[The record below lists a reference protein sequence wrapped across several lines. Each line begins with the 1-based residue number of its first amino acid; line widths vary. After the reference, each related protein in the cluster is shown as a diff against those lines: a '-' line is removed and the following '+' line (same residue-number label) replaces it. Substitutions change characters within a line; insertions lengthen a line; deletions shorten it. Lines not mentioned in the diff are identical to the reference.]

1 MQGFL
6 QVGSPD
12 SFSKGCENPIKERMF
27 GLQSHQLK
35 MLASWSGNLVLCF
48 AVFSSGIS
56 DAAEIPLFH
65 HADPGKSVD
74 APVLSQTRSESPLVN
89 PSPFRPQQV
98 ENRWDIGEMTD
109 EEQLYL
115 ELVNRARANP
125 IAEGDWLVNLDDKD
139 VLSNLA
145 FFNVDLDRVL
155 NDPDYG
161 FYQLL
166 PAQPLAPNAKLNQA
180 ARIHAQDMFDNT
192 FQAHVG
198 TDGSTAGDRIS
209 LVGYNW
215 GAYSEN
221 VFAQADSVVHGHAG
235 FQIDWGFGPGG
246 IQHPP
251 GHRIQ
256 IHNGNYREFGV
267 GVVNGNKPNA
277 FPESNKSKFRDVG
290 PQIVSQL
297 VAREFVDAPFITGVA
312 YYDFNRNAFYDLGEG
327 LGGIKVSAPG
337 SLYHAVT
344 IPSGGYAIPV
354 DTDGDY
360 SIGMEGPGLPP
371 QASSVTV
378 SGRANVKLDYVLDY
392 SPGVTGPAKP
402 LPGLPV
408 TYAVNPLP
416 LAEKYQVERNISVPF
431 SDTEGGEQGMG
442 EFTYVGIGSYTV
454 LQSVI
459 KHAGDRAFRLAHN
472 APIGD
477 EFLEWNRSFV
487 VGSNA
492 SLTFHSRLGSAF
504 ENETATFQ
512 VSNNDGVDWQTLW
525 AQIGTSLNSNPVLAP
540 SERTFTPRVID
551 LSGFEGQTIRVRWVF
566 EFTRGRV
573 WVGSDEFQGTGW
585 YIDSVSATDLKSL
598 QNTVFPEQPANAFT
612 FTPDSTEPFTL
623 RGRAFIKGEW
633 RPWGDSIAVNDS
645 SPQLSAHVLGVGQS
659 GDLMTVLV
667 EIQGGNGQAVFESSG
682 TPNGPWLP
690 AVPASVTQGQQQ
702 GVLEVMLNIGTESS
716 RFFRILT
723 K

>member
-1 MQGFL
+1 MEQ
-6 QVGSPD
+6 
-12 SFSKGCENPIKERMF
+12 
-27 GLQSHQLK
+27 LQSHQSK
-35 MLASWSGNLVLCF
+35 TLASCARNLVLCSTVF
-48 AVFSSGIS
+48 CCAVSGAS
-56 DAAEIPLFH
+56 EVPLSHFV
-65 HADPGKSVD
+65 DSGKEVD
-74 APVLSQTRSESPLVN
+74 TPVDSQTRSVSSLVDPSPL
-89 PSPFRPQQV
+89 RPQQV
-98 ENRWDIGEMTD
+98 ENRWNIGEMSD

-125 IAEGDWLVNLDDKD
+125 VAEGDWLVNMDDKD

-155 NDPDYG
+155 NDPDHG

-166 PAQPLAPNAKLNQA
+166 PAQPLAPNALLNQA

-192 FQAHVG
+192 YQAHVG

-209 LVGYNW
+209 LAGYNW

-246 IQHPP
+246 IQNPP

-256 IHNGNYREFGV
+256 IHNGAYREFGV

-277 FPESNKSKFRDVG
+277 FPESNDSKFRDVG
-290 PQIVSQL
+290 PQVVSQL

-327 LGGIKVSAPG
+327 LGGVKVTVPG

-354 DTDGDY
+354 DADGDY
-360 SIGMEGPGLPP
+360 SIGMEGVGLPP
-371 QASSVTV
+371 LASSVTV
-378 SGRANVKLDYVLDY
+378 SDRANVKMDYLVDY
-392 SPGVTGPAKP
+392 APGVTGAAKP

-416 LAEKYQVERNISVPF
+416 LAEKYQIERNISVPF
-431 SDTEGGEQGMG
+431 TRTEGGEQGMD
-442 EFTYVGIGSYTV
+442 EFTYAGIGSYTV

-459 KHAGDRAFRLAHN
+459 KHAGTSAFRLAHN

-487 VGSNA
+487 VGPNA
-492 SLTFHSRLGSAF
+492 SLTFQSRLGSAF
-504 ENETATFQ
+504 ENETAAFQ
-512 VSNNDGVDWQTLW
+512 VSNNDGVDWQSLW
-525 AQIGTSLNSNPVLAP
+525 TQIGTSLNSNPVLAP

-551 LSGFEGQTIRVRWVF
+551 LSDFEGQTIRVRWVF

-585 YIDSVSATDLKSL
+585 YIDSISASGLKSL
-598 QNTVFPEQPANAFT
+598 ESAVFPEQPGNTFT
-612 FTPDSTEPFTL
+612 FTPDSPEPFTL

-633 RPWGDSIAVNDS
+633 RPWGDRIAVNDS
-645 SPQLSAHVLGVGQS
+645 SSQLVARVLGVSQS
-659 GDLMTVLV
+659 GSLMIVRV
-667 EIQGGNGQAVFESSG
+667 EIQGGNGQAVFESASAL
-682 TPNGPWLP
+682 NGPWLP
-690 AVPASVTQGQQQ
+690 ALPASVTPGQQQ
-702 GVLEVMLNIGTESS
+702 NVLEATLRIGTDAN

-723 K
+723 E

>member
-1 MQGFL
+1 M
-6 QVGSPD
+6 VA
-12 SFSKGCENPIKERMF
+12 
-27 GLQSHQLK
+27 LQSHQFSK
-35 MLASWSGNLVLCF
+35 LALWAKSLVLCF
-48 AVFSSGIS
+48 AVFSSGIL
-56 DAAEIPLFH
+56 DAEEAPYLHF
-65 HADPGKSVD
+65 ADPGKTVD
-74 APVLSQTRSESPLVN
+74 VPVFSQTRSELPLVE
-89 PSPFRPQQV
+89 PSLSRPLQV

-145 FFNVDLDRVL
+145 FFNVDLDLVL
-155 NDPDYG
+155 NDPVYG

-166 PAQPLAPNAKLNQA
+166 PAQPMAPNAKLNQA
-180 ARIHAQDMFDNT
+180 ARIHAHDMFDNT
-192 FQAHVG
+192 FQGHVG

-246 IQHPP
+246 IQNPP
-251 GHRIQ
+251 GHRVQ
-256 IHNGNYREFGV
+256 IHNSAYREFGV

-277 FPESNKSKFRDVG
+277 FPESNDSKFRDVG
-290 PQIVSQL
+290 PQVVSQL

-327 LGGIKVSAPG
+327 LGGIKVTVPG

-354 DTDGDY
+354 DTDGSY
-360 SIGMEGPGLPP
+360 SVGMEGVGLPP
-371 QASSVTV
+371 LSSSITV
-378 SGRANVKLDYVLDY
+378 SDRANVKLDYAVDY
-392 SPGVTGPAKP
+392 MPEVTGPSEP
-402 LPGLPV
+402 SPGFPV
-408 TYAVNPLP
+408 TYTVNSLP
-416 LAEKYQVERNISVPF
+416 LAEKYQLERNISVAF
-431 SDTEGGEQGMG
+431 TETEGGEQGMD

-459 KHAGDRAFRLAHN
+459 KHAGTHAFRLAHN

-487 VGSNA
+487 VGPNA
-492 SLTFHSRLGSAF
+492 SITFQSRLGSAF
-504 ENETATFQ
+504 ENETAAFQ
-512 VSNNDGVDWQTLW
+512 VSDNDGMDWQSLW
-525 AQIGTSLNSNPVLAP
+525 TQVGTSLNSNPVLAP

-551 LSGFEGQTIRVRWVF
+551 LSDFEGQTIRVRWVF
-566 EFTRGRV
+566 EFARGRV

-585 YIDSVSATDLKSL
+585 YIDTISANGLKSL
-598 QNTVFPEQPANAFT
+598 ESTVLPEQPGNSFT
-612 FTPDSTEPFTL
+612 FTPDSPESFTL
-623 RGRAFIKGEW
+623 RGRAFIKGDW
-633 RPWGDSIAVNDS
+633 RPWGDRLAVNDS
-645 SPQLSAHVLGVGQS
+645 SSQHSARVLEVSQS
-659 GDLMTVLV
+659 GSLMTIRV
-667 EIQGGNGQAVFESSG
+667 EILGGSGQAVIESAS
-682 TPNGPWLP
+682 TLSGPWLP
-690 AVPASVTQGQQQ
+690 AVPVSVTPGQAQN
-702 GVLEVMLNIGTESS
+702 VLEVTLGIGTDAN
-716 RFFRILT
+716 RFFRMIAE
-723 K
+723 